1 MNNFLTVGIEKNP
14 VNRNY
19 LQLMKK
25 FIEETAVEIFDFN
38 QYELNVKVEPNDLVL
53 DLGCSL
59 GYFYFKNSHKNI
71 TYIGVDGSIDC
82 LKDFY
87 ENLNTDNK
95 PILINSF
102 ITDNKKIY
110 DCKPFFHDAP
120 SKEVVSISFADLIK
134 LLNKKIDFLKFDI
147 EGAEIDF
154 FDNELNYKLLKQN
167 VKKFSGEF
175 HLFNEFHT
183 RQKINEVLRKLS
195 VDPELDLKIYSV
207 NAVDITNSYFNSG
220 DYYSEIIISSKVKNN
235 I

>member
-1 MNNFLTVGIEKNP
+1 MNILLTVGIEKKSLD
-14 VNRNY
+14 VNYR
-19 LQLMKK
+19 QLMKK

-59 GYFYFKNSHKNI
+59 GYFYFKNLHKNI
-71 TYIGVDGSIDC
+71 TYIGIDGSIDC

-87 ENLNTDNK
+87 ENLNKDNR

-102 ITDNKKIY
+102 ITDDKKIY

-147 EGAEIDF
+147 EGAEMDF
-154 FDNELNYKLLKQN
+154 FDNESNYKLLKQN
-167 VKKFSGEF
+167 VKKFCGEF
-175 HLFNEFHT
+175 HLFNQFHT
-183 RQKINEVLRKLS
+183 RQKINEVLKKLS
-195 VDPELDLKIYSV
+195 LDPELDLKIYSV
-207 NAVDITNSYFNSG
+207 DGVNITNSYFNSG
-220 DYYSEIIISSKVKNN
+220 DYYSEIIISSKVNNN